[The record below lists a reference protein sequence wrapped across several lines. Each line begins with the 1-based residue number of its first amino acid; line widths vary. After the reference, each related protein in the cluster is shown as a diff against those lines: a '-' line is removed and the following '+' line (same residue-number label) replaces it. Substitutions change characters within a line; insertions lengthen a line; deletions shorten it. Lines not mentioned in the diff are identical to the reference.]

1 VERVADDLLG
11 EPQFRFRPE
20 ALQPAKPSMRGP
32 LYRPIADC
40 ETFPLDAL
48 PGAPHLE
55 MSPLPGDEVPTRNG
69 RARRLASAPAD
80 FELSENGVFKI
91 TTMTDPDMKEPKV
104 TRRHVCSYVNVLAR
118 SRNGDGEGW
127 GYHVEVK
134 DPDGG
139 MHRWTIPASL
149 FAGDATP
156 ILAGLLDLGLCLGR
170 GKEAKNDV
178 IAYLLQSEPTA
189 RALSVSVMGWTDQT
203 CSAFVRGDGD
213 VMGGEG
219 VVYQSE
225 IAAAAAEMRVQGT
238 LEGWRRDVSAL
249 CTGNT
254 LLVLAV
260 SAAFV
265 GPLLEPVVASSI
277 GLHLQGHSSCGK
289 TTALRVAASVWGTPD
304 TVQSWRA
311 TSNGLEGVAAAF
323 NSTLLILDEL
333 SEIAP
338 HDAGQAA
345 YMLGNGQGKK
355 RANRDGRAKPLQR
368 WRLAFLS
375 SGEISLSDKA
385 AEIGQRAKAGQAV
398 RLIDLTADDRAHGA
412 FDVLH
417 DKADGAALSDALKA
431 ATAASYGAAGPAFV
445 AALIALGREAV
456 AAIVRTLADAFTAHA
471 TAAHGLAAADGQ
483 VKRVL
488 ERFALLAAAGEL
500 ATLHGLTGWAEGEA
514 QRAALDAFGRWYAAR
529 GGSKSAEAMEAVARV
544 RAYLSTYGQARFE
557 PIDGGAGRIIS
568 ERAGWCDDDHYYVH
582 PDAWA
587 AMHKGANPKR
597 TADHLIA
604 AGFLEAGRER
614 DRPTVRVPKI
624 LERPRAYK
632 VKRTILAAKDS
643 QTEAEAVADD
653 GRAQ

>member
-1 VERVADDLLG
+1 MRADELN
-11 EPQFRFRPE
+11 PN
-20 ALQPAKPSMRGP
+20 APAFELEEITAPP
-32 LYRPIADC
+32 LNGAD
-40 ETFPLDAL
+40 TD
-48 PGAPHLE
+48 APHL
-55 MSPLPGDEVPTRNG
+55 DETPPPADDTPKRNG
-69 RARRLASAPAD
+69 RARRAIGGAPVG
-80 FELSENGVFKI
+80 FELTDRGVEKLI
-91 TTMTDPDMKEPKV
+91 SSTDPETKETKI

-118 SRNGDGEGW
+118 SRNGDGESW

-139 MHRWTIPASL
+139 LHRWTIPASL
-149 FAGDATP
+149 FAGEATP
-156 ILAGLLDLGLCLGR
+156 ILAGLLDLGLRLGR
-170 GKEAKNDV
+170 GKEAKGDV
-178 IAYLLQSEPTA
+178 IAYLQQSDPTA
-189 RALSVSVMGWTDQT
+189 RALSVSVMGWTDET

-213 VMGGEG
+213 VMGAEG

-225 IAAAAAEMRVQGT
+225 IAATAAAEMRAQGT

-249 CTGNT
+249 CTGNV

-265 GPLLEPVVASSI
+265 GPLLAAVGASSF
-277 GLHLQGHSSCGK
+277 GLHFRGHSSCGK
-289 TTALRVAASVWGTPD
+289 TTALRVAASVYGTPH

-338 HDAGQAA
+338 QEAGHAV
-345 YMLGNGQGKK
+345 YMLGNEQGKK
-355 RANRDGRAKPLQR
+355 RANRDGRAKPAQR
-368 WRLAFLS
+368 WKLAFLS
-375 SGEISLSDKA
+375 SGEISLADKA

-431 ATAASYGAAGPAFV
+431 ATAAHYGTAGPAFV
-445 AALIALGREAV
+445 AALIALKREAV
-456 AAIVRTLADAFTAHA
+456 AANVRALAEAFTEHA

-500 ATLHGLTGWAEGEA
+500 ATMFDLTGWPTGEA
-514 QRAALDAFGRWYAAR
+514 NAAALDAFGRWYAAR
-529 GGSKSAEAMEAVARV
+529 GGSKSAEAMDAVARV

-557 PIDGGAGRIIS
+557 PIAGGSERTVT
-568 ERAGWCDDDHYYVH
+568 ERAGWSDAGHFYVH

-587 AMHKGANPKR
+587 VIHKGADPKR
-597 TADHLIA
+597 AADHLIA
-604 AGFLEAGRER
+604 AGFLDSGGER
-614 DRPTVRVPKI
+614 DRPTVRVAGPPG
-624 LERPRAYK
+624 RPRAYK
-632 VKRTILAAKDS
+632 VKRTILGAQDA
-643 QTEAEAVADD
+643 QTDDDVKAEEKADN
-653 GRAQ
+653 GGAQ